1 MKPRRTD
8 KNSAQGT
15 KRRSPCPIACG
26 LDLFGDKWT
35 LLVIRD
41 LALGRN
47 SFKDFATGPENV
59 PTNILSDRLKRLME
73 AGMIGKAPVDTDGRR
88 HAYHLTDKGKAL
100 LPVLLALR
108 DWGLTWIPD
117 TAAKQS

>member
-1 MKPRRTD
+1 
-8 KNSAQGT
+8 
-15 KRRSPCPIACG
+15 
-26 LDLFGDKWT
+26 

>member
-1 MKPRRTD
+1 
-8 KNSAQGT
+8 
-15 KRRSPCPIACG
+15 
-26 LDLFGDKWT
+26 
-35 LLVIRD
+35 
-41 LALGRN
+41 
-47 SFKDFATGPENV
+47 
-59 PTNILSDRLKRLME
+59 ME